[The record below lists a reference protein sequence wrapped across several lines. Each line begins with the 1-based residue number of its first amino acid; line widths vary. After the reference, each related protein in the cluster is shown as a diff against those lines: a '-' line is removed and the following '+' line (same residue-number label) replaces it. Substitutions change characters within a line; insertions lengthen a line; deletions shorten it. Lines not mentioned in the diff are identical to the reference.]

1 MYDSELGIS
10 AIEGGRLST
19 TVTIASQKPIL
30 AIARSKLSNPNN
42 LTGFAPRSSQSKSVV
57 DCNKTIPQSSN
68 EPLSSWEGLIV
79 TSPLA
84 SNSTVISWQII
95 VGSVSSGSGH
105 CANNVKEWAKITNS
119 SNNFLVV
126 YMLYLFIFQAF
137 TLI

>member
-42 LTGFAPRSSQSKSVV
+42 LTVFAPRSSQSKSVV

-68 EPLSSWEGLIV
+68 EPLSS
-79 TSPLA
+79 
-84 SNSTVISWQII
+84 
-95 VGSVSSGSGH
+95 
-105 CANNVKEWAKITNS
+105 
-119 SNNFLVV
+119 
-126 YMLYLFIFQAF
+126 
-137 TLI
+137 